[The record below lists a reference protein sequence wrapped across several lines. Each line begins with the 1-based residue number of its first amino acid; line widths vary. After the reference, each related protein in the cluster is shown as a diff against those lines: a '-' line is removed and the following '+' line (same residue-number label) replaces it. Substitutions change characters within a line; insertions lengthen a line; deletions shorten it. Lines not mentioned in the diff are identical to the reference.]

1 MSEYKLKTGKL
12 GDKVIGTYR
21 KVEDAFVDRFLEK
34 DPNDPGVL
42 RMKPGKLG
50 KAVMQGYQTMEDTV
64 VGAYKKVED
73 AFVDTFLE
81 KKTQRTPGKHRR
93 LCRVPLHLAKPKGN
107 LIHPNCRKNL

>member
-1 MSEYKLKTGKL
+1 MSEHKLKTGKL

-50 KAVMQGYQTMEDTV
+50 KAVMQGYQTMEGTV

-81 KKTQRTPGKHRR
+81 KTGAEDARETPEA
-93 LCRVPLHLAKPKGN
+93 VPGTAAPGEAKGESDPSK
-107 LIHPNCRKNL
+107 L

>member
-50 KAVMQGYQTMEDTV
+50 KAVMQGYQTIEDTV
-64 VGAYKKVED
+64 VGAYKKQ
-73 AFVDTFLE
+73 
-81 KKTQRTPGKHRR
+81 KM
-93 LCRVPLHLAKPKGN
+93 PL
-107 LIHPNCRKNL
+107 

>member
-73 AFVDTFLE
+73 ACVDTFLE
-81 KKTQRTPGKHRR
+81 KTDAEDAR
-93 LCRVPLHLAKPKGN
+93 
-107 LIHPNCRKNL
+107 

>member
-1 MSEYKLKTGKL
+1 MSEHKLKTGKL

-21 KVEDAFVDRFLEK
+21 KVKDAFVDRFLEK

-50 KAVMQGYQTMEDTV
+50 KAVMQGYQTIEDTV

-81 KKTQRTPGKHRR
+81 KTDAEDARETPEA
-93 LCRVPLHLAKPKGN
+93 VPGTAAPGETKGESDPSK
-107 LIHPNCRKNL
+107 L

>member
-81 KKTQRTPGKHRR
+81 KTDAEDARETSEAVPGTA
-93 LCRVPLHLAKPKGN
+93 VPGEAQGESDPSKL
-107 LIHPNCRKNL
+107 

>member
-21 KVEDAFVDRFLEK
+21 KVENAFVDRFLEK
-34 DPNDPGVL
+34 DPGVL

-50 KAVMQGYQTMEDTV
+50 KAVMQGYQTMEGTV

-81 KKTQRTPGKHRR
+81 KTDAEDARETPEA
-93 LCRVPLHLAKPKGN
+93 VPGTAAPGEAKGESDPSK
-107 LIHPNCRKNL
+107 L

>member
-34 DPNDPGVL
+34 DPNAPGVL

-50 KAVMQGYQTMEDTV
+50 KAVMQGYQTIEDTV

-81 KKTQRTPGKHRR
+81 KTDAEDARETPEA
-93 LCRVPLHLAKPKGN
+93 VPGTAAPGETKGESDPSK
-107 LIHPNCRKNL
+107 L

>member
-34 DPNDPGVL
+34 DPNAPGVL

-81 KKTQRTPGKHRR
+81 KNRRRGRPGNTGGCAGYRCTWQSQRG
-93 LCRVPLHLAKPKGN
+93 
-107 LIHPNCRKNL
+107 I